1 MDYLPIFCQLQ
12 HKACLLVGGGE
23 VAERK
28 ARLLLD
34 AGALLTVNACAFSPQ
49 FHEWAALGR
58 VRLVEGEFSAVLL
71 AEKWLVIAATDR
83 LEVNALVYQCANQQ
97 RVFCNVVDDPK
108 RASFIMPSIIDRSPI
123 MVAVSSGGKAP
134 VLARLLREKL
144 EAVLPQ
150 HLGKLAQL
158 GGSLRQRVKRHF
170 TGAGARRRFW
180 GEVVCP

>member
-34 AGALLTVNACAFSPQ
+34 AGAQLTVNSLEFSEQ
-49 FHEWAALGR
+49 FLIWAEQGQ
-58 VRLVEGEFSAVLL
+58 VTLVESEFSADLL

-83 LEVNALVYQCANQQ
+83 VEVNALVYQCANQRQ
-97 RVFCNVVDDPK
+97 VFCNVVDDPK

-123 MVAVSSGGKAP
+123 MVAVSSGAKPRCWHVCYGKNWKP
-134 VLARLLREKL
+134 FCRSTWVNWL
-144 EAVLPQ
+144 
-150 HLGKLAQL
+150 
-158 GGSLRQRVKRHF
+158 SWRVHCAS
-170 TGAGARRRFW
+170 G
-180 GEVVCP
+180 